1 MADYV
6 RGDEDDV
13 DDLIDALNVELGYP
27 REPDHRGSR
36 CPPPPFGST
45 QSYTRKLRTSTG
57 PGYAAKVNGR
67 AVAAHGREVDVG
79 GRPVTIDVSG
89 RGPIPEEE
97 FRPLPDAARPGGRR
111 PRGGPADVGADERST
126 GP

>member
-6 RGDEDDV
+6 RGTEGGV

-36 CPPPPFGST
+36 CPPPPFGTT

-79 GRPVTIDVSG
+79 GQPVTIDVSG
-89 RGPIPEEE
+89 RGPIDEAE
-97 FRPLPDAARPGGRR
+97 FRPLPDAARAIGRR
-111 PRGGPADVGADERST
+111 TGGEPADVGAEGVT
-126 GP
+126 